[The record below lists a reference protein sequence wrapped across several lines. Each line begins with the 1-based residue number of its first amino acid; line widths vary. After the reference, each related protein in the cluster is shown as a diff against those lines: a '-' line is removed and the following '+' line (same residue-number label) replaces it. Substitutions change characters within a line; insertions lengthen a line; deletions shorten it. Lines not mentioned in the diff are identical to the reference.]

1 MELTHTNVQNGI
13 SFGKVESLITA
24 FNDYNM
30 TDMLIDMNEHM
41 MSSCWGDEAIA
52 DTQTDTV
59 QLVVNNH
66 KKLTWGIP
74 LERVMEFPEDGE
86 SLMKYMDVCSK
97 KMENLAKER
106 EKFKDIPEAVKYIE
120 HIALEKRI
128 WTKKRSEYAE
138 HYLES
143 DLAIAHEMGIGD
155 LQAEIDAAKM
165 AGDYEGYTN
174 MLSKIEYLRKT
185 MALYKKWAGD
195 SKKLD

>member
-1 MELTHTNVQNGI
+1 MLP
-13 SFGKVESLITA
+13 

-74 LERVMEFPEDGE
+74 LERVMEIPEDGE

-97 KMENLAKER
+97 KMESLAKER

-143 DLAIAHEMGIGD
+143 DLAIAHEMGISD

>member
-1 MELTHTNVQNGI
+1 M
-13 SFGKVESLITA
+13 
-24 FNDYNM
+24 ND
-30 TDMLIDMNEHM
+30 M
-41 MSSCWGDEAIA
+41 MSSCWGDEATIA

-74 LERVMEFPEDGE
+74 LERVMEIPEDGE

-97 KMENLAKER
+97 KMEILAKER
-106 EKFKDIPEAVKYIE
+106 EKFKDIPEAVTYMQD
-120 HIALEKRI
+120 IASKKHF
-128 WTKKRSEYAE
+128 WTMKRSEYAG

-143 DLAIAHEMGIGD
+143 DLAIAHEMGISE